1 MNNQAK
7 TLLVA
12 AGIICLALAMLH
24 LEIIY
29 LGAPAYRYFGA
40 GEEMAAL
47 AQAGSWTPPLLTA
60 AVALLLTGFAG
71 YAFSGAG
78 LLRPWPWARPALW
91 AIAGV
96 FILRGL
102 AVFAQL
108 AACIWGGRDFVWREL
123 AFSLASLALGLL
135 FLAGARGFAVSR
147 VTKAG

>member
-1 MNNQAK
+1 MNNRAK

-40 GEEMAAL
+40 GEEMAAQ

-60 AVALLLTGFAG
+60 GIALLLAGFAG

-96 FILRGL
+96 FTLRGL
-102 AVFAQL
+102 AVFVQL
-108 AACIWGGRDFVWREL
+108 AAWAWGGRDFALREL
-123 AFSLASLALGLL
+123 AFSLTALALGLL
-135 FLAGARGFAVSR
+135 FLAGARGFTAGSAA
-147 VTKAG
+147 KAA